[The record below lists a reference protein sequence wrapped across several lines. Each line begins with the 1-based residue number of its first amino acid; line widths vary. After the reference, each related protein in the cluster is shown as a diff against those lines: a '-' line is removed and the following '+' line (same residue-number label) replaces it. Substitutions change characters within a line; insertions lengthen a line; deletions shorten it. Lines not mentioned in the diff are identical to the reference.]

1 MGSLNVV
8 QLFLPIAA
16 QLSLVAHMHPKL
28 RNQKVISQK
37 KKRGEKEKI
46 RLPYQIICIQ
56 SEKKKSALNGSGPKI
71 KTNKKTRF
79 FIL

>member
-16 QLSLVAHMHPKL
+16 QLSLVAHTHPKQ
-28 RNQKVISQK
+28 RNEKVISQK

-46 RLPYQIICIQ
+46 RLPYQKKVVGK
-56 SEKKKSALNGSGPKI
+56 KKKSN
-71 KTNKKTRF
+71 
-79 FIL
+79 